1 MTNEDQDAA
10 RTDTPLEEQ
19 VDQDVGGVQGSPEP
33 DADEEGA
40 PANAAATPGSPP
52 DQPAPDAG
60 EIEWAGQVV
69 KKPPHPGG

>member
-1 MTNEDQDAA
+1 MTNEDQDGA
-10 RTDTPLEEQ
+10 RNETPLEEQ

-33 DADEEGA
+33 DADEEEA
-40 PANAAATPGSPP
+40 PASAAVKPGSPP

-60 EIEWAGQVV
+60 EIEWAGQVI